1 MEVKMANKERKE
13 KERKMRREKEK
24 NGGDQERRWR

>member
-1 MEVKMANKERKE
+1 MAKEERKG

-24 NGGDQERRWR
+24 NGGKQERRWR